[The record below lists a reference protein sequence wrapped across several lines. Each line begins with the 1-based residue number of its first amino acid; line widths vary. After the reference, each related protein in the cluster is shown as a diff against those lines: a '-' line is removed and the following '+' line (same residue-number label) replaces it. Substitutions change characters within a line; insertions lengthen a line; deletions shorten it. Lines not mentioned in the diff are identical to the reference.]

1 MCRLYLRCLITA
13 SWMLLWLTDWPF
25 FSVCFPFLL
34 THSGQDNLCSPSDIL
49 QLNLSVKRTVET
61 LLSLGTDS
69 EESSLVSLSVQLW
82 GFVVFYC
89 TLMLTLCMF
98 YRWVFFLW
106 WRISGAASSLR
117 HSSAWEQI
125 LGFAKTVSMKCFVS
139 RGWDR
144 GDKYDVQTHWCTHT
158 TIHDPI
164 PICICCV
171 TLSRWNAFQGRR
183 CCLWARARAEVRT
196 CAARWG
202 LLTTGMVKT
211 AVSVCASVPPSV

>member
-1 MCRLYLRCLITA
+1 MFLTAKVVTCLSCTGDRCLTEPSVFALSEFFAMGVSQIPLWELTSCGELLEHVGYIWDVWWLTA

-69 EESSLVSLSVQLW
+69 EESSLVSLSIQLW

-98 YRWVFFLW
+98 YRWVFFL
-106 WRISGAASSLR
+106 
-117 HSSAWEQI
+117 
-125 LGFAKTVSMKCFVS
+125 
-139 RGWDR
+139 
-144 GDKYDVQTHWCTHT
+144 
-158 TIHDPI
+158 
-164 PICICCV
+164 
-171 TLSRWNAFQGRR
+171 
-183 CCLWARARAEVRT
+183 
-196 CAARWG
+196 
-202 LLTTGMVKT
+202 
-211 AVSVCASVPPSV
+211 

>member
-1 MCRLYLRCLITA
+1 MVAGEVTDTSLHTKHWHWVLCNGSLADFYVRINQLWCASQMCRLYLRCLITA

-98 YRWVFFLW
+98 YRWVFFL
-106 WRISGAASSLR
+106 
-117 HSSAWEQI
+117 
-125 LGFAKTVSMKCFVS
+125 
-139 RGWDR
+139 
-144 GDKYDVQTHWCTHT
+144 
-158 TIHDPI
+158 
-164 PICICCV
+164 
-171 TLSRWNAFQGRR
+171 
-183 CCLWARARAEVRT
+183 
-196 CAARWG
+196 
-202 LLTTGMVKT
+202 
-211 AVSVCASVPPSV
+211 

>member
-1 MCRLYLRCLITA
+1 MFLTTKNSYMFKLHRWQAPHWTQNICIKRVLCNGSLADSSVRINQLWYASRTCSYIWDVWWLTA

-69 EESSLVSLSVQLW
+69 EESSLVSLSIQLW

-98 YRWVFFLW
+98 YRWVFFL
-106 WRISGAASSLR
+106 
-117 HSSAWEQI
+117 
-125 LGFAKTVSMKCFVS
+125 
-139 RGWDR
+139 
-144 GDKYDVQTHWCTHT
+144 
-158 TIHDPI
+158 
-164 PICICCV
+164 
-171 TLSRWNAFQGRR
+171 
-183 CCLWARARAEVRT
+183 
-196 CAARWG
+196 
-202 LLTTGMVKT
+202 
-211 AVSVCASVPPSV
+211 